1 MIDQFLQNLLQQ
13 GLEKYHGDTELALAW
28 ARTKLESFLHAQPEM
43 NEEMVDEYLQQI
55 TNIATD
61 I

>member
-13 GLEKYHGDTELALAW
+13 GMERYHGDTELALAW
-28 ARTKLESFLHAQPEM
+28 ARTKLEVFLKSQPEM
-43 NEEMVDEYLQQI
+43 SEELAEEYLSQI
-55 TNIATD
+55 STIASD